1 VAYQP
6 LSDKELK
13 DIHTSLK
20 AEFDYVAR
28 TWLDPHYALDAA
40 KADMVVALLAIEKEI
55 RDREAS
61 APCPPSNNSK
71 PLKL

>member
-1 VAYQP
+1 MAYQP

-13 DIHTSLK
+13 DIHTSLR
-20 AEFDYVAR
+20 AEFDYATR
-28 TWLDPHYALDAA
+28 TWRDPHYALGAA
-40 KADMVVALLAIEKEI
+40 KADMVVALLALEKEI

-61 APCPPSNNSK
+61 APCPPSANSK